1 MQKDKSLNA
10 AIKRVKAA
18 QGMKDGGAAKK
29 LKEVP
34 AGNKGK
40 GLSKLPT
47 EVRNKMGFMAKGGMV
62 KKPKMTKKKSPLK
75 AFKSANETGKTLSD
89 ADVAKVEK
97 LMKPKTDRQLMQFEK
112 GGAVCRGMG
121 RAYMGKPRK
130 VKIR

>member
-62 KKPKMTKKKSPLK
+62 KKPKMTKKKSPL
-75 AFKSANETGKTLSD
+75 NETGKTLSD

-121 RAYMGKPRK
+121 RAY
-130 VKIR
+130 